1 MKKPQ
6 STTHKAPR
14 RKPDPKPVI
23 PYPQTPETALDYIRL
38 NGLCVSELARDNQI
52 QRYAF
57 VDLLRGRAKGYR
69 GDTHRAAIVL
79 GLKPTPVSQ
88 PTP

>member
-14 RKPDPKPVI
+14 RRLDPKPVI
-23 PYPQTPETALDYIRL
+23 PYPQTPETALNYIRL
-38 NGLCVSELARDNQI
+38 NGLCVSELSRQFKI

-57 VDLLRGRAKGYR
+57 VDLLRGQAKGYR
-69 GDTHRAAIVL
+69 GDSHRAAIVL
-79 GLKPTPVSQ
+79 GLKPAPVSQ